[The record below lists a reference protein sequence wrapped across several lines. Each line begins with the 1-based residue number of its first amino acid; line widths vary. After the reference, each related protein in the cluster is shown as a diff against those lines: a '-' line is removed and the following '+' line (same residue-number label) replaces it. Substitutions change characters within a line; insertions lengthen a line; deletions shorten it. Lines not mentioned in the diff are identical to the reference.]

1 MEGRAIGDASREQ
14 RRRELERVW
23 PEATERDLSSPLSP
37 VGHHWGILIRKDII

>member
-14 RRRELERVW
+14 RRELERVW

-37 VGHHWGILIRKDII
+37 AGHYWGILIRKDII